1 MKYII
6 TGEILLST
14 VPVPGTVLRKCI
26 FGRNFGILT
35 PFNNLLTRNFVIFGE
50 ILFRFD
56 GLNFIIFGKR
66 S

>member
-35 PFNNLLTRNFVIFGE
+35 PFNNLLRE
-50 ILFRFD
+50 ISLFLAKFCS
-56 GLNFIIFGKR
+56 GSTG
-66 S
+66 